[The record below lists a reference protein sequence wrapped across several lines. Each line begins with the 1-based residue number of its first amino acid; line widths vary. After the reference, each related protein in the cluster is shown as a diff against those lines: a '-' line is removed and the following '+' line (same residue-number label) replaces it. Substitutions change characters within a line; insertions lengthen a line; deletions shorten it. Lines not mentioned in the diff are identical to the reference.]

1 MNILTIVPS
10 RGRPEAVNEL
20 IEEFNANTAISDLCI
35 ATDDDDPSEYIVPN
49 KVILEV
55 NPRMRMNGTLN
66 FIADKYCY
74 DYDYL
79 VFLGDDHRPRT
90 EHWDLKLFESIED
103 LKYGI
108 AYGNDL
114 LQGENLPTAVM
125 QDARIVRTLGYF
137 SPPKQKHLFLDNFWK
152 DLGTEL
158 GTLVYSPDVIIEH
171 LHPFANKAKMDAG
184 YAEVNDREMYIY
196 DQLMYEEYKITQW
209 QKDLYKLRM
218 TG

>member
-1 MNILTIVPS
+1 MKILTIVPS

-20 IEEFNANTAISDLCI
+20 IEEFNATTAISNLVI
-35 ATDDDDPSEYIVPN
+35 AVDDDDTSEYIVPD

-55 NPRMRMNGTLN
+55 NPRMKMNGTLN
-66 FIADKYCY
+66 FIANKYCE

-79 VFLGDDHRPRT
+79 VFMGDDHRPRT
-90 EHWDLKLFESIED
+90 QDWDLLLADSIKD
-103 LKYGI
+103 IKHGI

-125 QDARIVRTLGYF
+125 QDARITRTLGYF

-158 GTLVYSPDVIIEH
+158 GTLVYLPEVTIEH
-171 LHPFANKAKMDAG
+171 LHPFAGKAQLDAG
-184 YAEVNDREMYIY
+184 YIEVNDKQVYIY
-196 DQLMYEEYKITQW
+196 DQMMYQEYQILRW
-209 QKDLYKLRM
+209 QDDLAKLRA
-218 TG
+218 

>member
-1 MNILTIVPS
+1 MKILTIVPS

-20 IEEFNANTAISDLCI
+20 IEEFNATTAISNLVI
-35 ATDDDDPSEYIVPN
+35 AVDDDDSSEYIVPD

-55 NPRMRMNGTLN
+55 NPRMKMNGTLN
-66 FIADKYCY
+66 FIANKYCE

-79 VFLGDDHRPRT
+79 VFMGDDHRPRT
-90 EHWDLKLFESIED
+90 QDWDLLLAESIKD
-103 LKYGI
+103 IKHGI

-125 QDARIVRTLGYF
+125 QDARITRTLGYF

-158 GTLVYSPDVIIEH
+158 GTLVYLPEVIIEH
-171 LHPFANKAKMDAG
+171 LHPFAGKAQLDAG
-184 YAEVNDREMYIY
+184 YIEVNDKQVYIY
-196 DQLMYEEYKITQW
+196 DQMMYQEYQILRW
-209 QKDLYKLRM
+209 QDDLAKLRA
-218 TG
+218 

>member
-1 MNILTIVPS
+1 MKILTIVPS

-20 IEEFNANTAISDLCI
+20 IEEFNATTAISNLVI
-35 ATDDDDPSEYIVPN
+35 AVDDDDSSEYIVPD

-55 NPRMRMNGTLN
+55 NPRMKMNGTLN
-66 FIADKYCY
+66 FIANKYCE

-79 VFLGDDHRPRT
+79 VFMGDDHRPRT
-90 EHWDLKLFESIED
+90 QDWDLLLAESIKD
-103 LKYGI
+103 IKHGI

-125 QDARIVRTLGYF
+125 QDARITRTLGYF

-158 GTLVYSPDVIIEH
+158 GTLVYSPNVIIEH
-171 LHPFANKAKMDAG
+171 LHPFAGKAQLDAG
-184 YAEVNDREMYIY
+184 YIEVNDKQVYIY
-196 DQLMYEEYKITQW
+196 DQMMYQEYRILRW
-209 QKDLYKLRM
+209 QDDLAKLRA
-218 TG
+218 

>member
-1 MNILTIVPS
+1 MKILTIVPS

-20 IEEFNANTAISDLCI
+20 IEEFNATTAISNLVI
-35 ATDDDDPSEYIVPN
+35 AVDDDDSSEYIVPD

-55 NPRMRMNGTLN
+55 NPRMKMNGTLN
-66 FIADKYCY
+66 FIANKYCE

-79 VFLGDDHRPRT
+79 VFMGDDHRPRT
-90 EHWDLKLFESIED
+90 QDWDLLLADSIKD
-103 LKYGI
+103 IKHGI

-125 QDARIVRTLGYF
+125 QDARITRTLGYF

-158 GTLVYSPDVIIEH
+158 GTLVYLPEVIIEH
-171 LHPFANKAKMDAG
+171 LHPFAGKAQLDAG
-184 YAEVNDREMYIY
+184 YIEVNDKQVYIY
-196 DQLMYEEYKITQW
+196 DQMMYQEYQILRW
-209 QKDLYKLRM
+209 QDDLAKLRA
-218 TG
+218 

>member
-10 RGRPEAVNEL
+10 RGRPDAVAEL
-20 IEEFNANTAISDLCI
+20 IEDFNATTAISNLVI
-35 ATDDDDPSEYIVPN
+35 AVDDDDTSEYVVPE

-79 VFLGDDHRPRT
+79 VFMGDDHRPRT
-90 EHWDLKLFESIED
+90 QDWDLKLAEAIKD
-103 LKYGI
+103 IKHGI

-125 QDARIVRTLGYF
+125 QDSSITRTLGYF
-137 SPPKQKHLFLDNFWK
+137 SPPKQRHLFLDNFWK

-158 GTLVYSPDVIIEH
+158 GTLRYVPEVILEH
-171 LHPFANKAKMDAG
+171 LHPFAGKAEWDER
-184 YAEVNDREMYIY
+184 YVEVNDRQMYIY
-196 DQLMYEEYKITQW
+196 DQMMYQEYRITRW
-209 QKDLYKLRM
+209 KEDLAKLRAE
-218 TG
+218 

>member
-20 IEEFNANTAISDLCI
+20 IEEFNATTAISNLVI
-35 ATDDDDPSEYIVPN
+35 AVDDDDSSEYIVPD

-55 NPRMRMNGTLN
+55 NPRMKMNGTLN
-66 FIADKYCY
+66 FIANKYCE

-79 VFLGDDHRPRT
+79 VFMGDDHRPRT
-90 EHWDLKLFESIED
+90 QDWDLLLAESIKD
-103 LKYGI
+103 IKHGI

-125 QDARIVRTLGYF
+125 QDARITRTLGYF

-171 LHPFANKAKMDAG
+171 LHPFAGKAQLDAG
-184 YAEVNDREMYIY
+184 YIEVNDKQVYIY
-196 DQLMYEEYKITQW
+196 DQMMYQEYRILRW
-209 QKDLYKLRM
+209 QDDLAKLRA
-218 TG
+218 

>member
-10 RGRPEAVNEL
+10 RGRPDAVAEL
-20 IEEFNANTAISDLCI
+20 IEDFNATTAISNLVI
-35 ATDDDDPSEYIVPN
+35 AVDDDDTSEYVVPE

-79 VFLGDDHRPRT
+79 VFMGDDHRPRT
-90 EHWDLKLFESIED
+90 QDWDLKLAEAIKD
-103 LKYGI
+103 IKHGI

-125 QDARIVRTLGYF
+125 QDSSITRTLGYF
-137 SPPKQKHLFLDNFWK
+137 SPPKQRHLFLDNFWK

-158 GTLVYSPDVIIEH
+158 GTLRYVPEVILEH
-171 LHPFANKAKMDAG
+171 LHPFAGKSEWDER
-184 YAEVNDREMYIY
+184 YVEVNDKQMYIY
-196 DQLMYEEYKITQW
+196 DQMMYQEYRITRW
-209 QKDLYKLRM
+209 KEDLAKLRAE
-218 TG
+218 